1 MLEGKALDQFMDR
14 FFGDSC
20 AQSLPG
26 EEESGQELEEYE
38 LKEDGIIIQPI
49 HKGKIEKR
57 TWIGLIMFLAFV
69 PLVLFILV
77 HKFHGKH
84 DVVISLLILAYA
96 TIPFFMV
103 FEGRHPQAREIMVIA
118 VMAALGVA
126 GRSAFFMIG
135 SFKPIAAIVIITG
148 VSLGG
153 EAGFLC
159 ACLIMMISNMFF
171 GQGPW
176 TPWQMF
182 SYGMIGYLAGILFQ
196 KGILK
201 ARKVDLCIY
210 GFLSVFLI
218 FGGIMNPASILMAYG
233 YITKKSLIAFY
244 ISGAPVDLVQAT
256 STVIFLWILSRP
268 LLEKLE
274 RVKRKYGL
282 LQRPENRRKMNMTK
296 NKLWQAIKGLTL
308 AAGMAVG
315 IFALGQ
321 TDVLADTLTLTVEK
335 NTIGQGMILDPVQ
348 VEFAKGE
355 TCADVLLRGLSEN
368 GITPLYDTNTSYGF
382 YLRGIANCDSGSL
395 NPPACIQK
403 VLSETSTWTG
413 DAYKL
418 TDNKYAP
425 DLTEFSYCSASGWTY
440 TLDNVFMGVGMG
452 ASHPSDGSVLRV
464 MFALCGGTD
473 ITGCDPY
480 NNNRQ
485 IFEAADKSELIRMM
499 GKANAERS
507 RWSQVSGFS
516 GAYAE
521 ADSALTTLDAS
532 ANRVY
537 EAVQLLKSIESKLPV
552 APKLISLNASDLTL
566 TKGDSYT
573 LTYTIVPSDAVG
585 TVSWTSSNNSVASVN
600 GGVVTAVGEGSA
612 VITARV
618 SGSVYA
624 TCNISVSSRPVSVT
638 GVSISPSSLNLSTKS
653 GSRTLDYTITPN
665 GAKPSSLYW
674 ESSNSSVVT
683 VDGSGKVTPVGA
695 GSADI
700 TLTTDNGTKGTCHV
714 TVTAPAQS
722 IALSDKTLT
731 LAIDQG
737 TYTLTWTF
745 SPKGSGGELVWTSDN
760 AGVAKVDQ
768 KGVITPVS
776 VGETDIRVKTDQNVT
791 AVCHVVVKGT
801 AKDLFAAGMPEIT
814 TCKAAGN
821 TVLLTWN
828 KYENADSYI
837 ILRRKMGESKFAKIA
852 TVKDLSYTD
861 TAVSPSTPYYYSVQA
876 VSTKWGGAIKSSYDK
891 NFSVTT
897 NGIAPTPT
905 PAQTVK
911 PKTPAVTVT
920 AGKKQATL
928 KWKKVS
934 GAKGYVVYRATS
946 KSGKYKAV
954 STIKKGSTV
963 SYINKKLTSKKTYYY
978 KVRAYRTENGKR
990 IYSSYSKAKSAKIK

>member
-1 MLEGKALDQFMDR
+1 
-14 FFGDSC
+14 
-20 AQSLPG
+20 
-26 EEESGQELEEYE
+26 
-38 LKEDGIIIQPI
+38 
-49 HKGKIEKR
+49 
-57 TWIGLIMFLAFV
+57 
-69 PLVLFILV
+69 
-77 HKFHGKH
+77 
-84 DVVISLLILAYA
+84 
-96 TIPFFMV
+96 
-103 FEGRHPQAREIMVIA
+103 
-118 VMAALGVA
+118 
-126 GRSAFFMIG
+126 
-135 SFKPIAAIVIITG
+135 
-148 VSLGG
+148 
-153 EAGFLC
+153 
-159 ACLIMMISNMFF
+159 
-171 GQGPW
+171 
-176 TPWQMF
+176 
-182 SYGMIGYLAGILFQ
+182 
-196 KGILK
+196 
-201 ARKVDLCIY
+201 
-210 GFLSVFLI
+210 
-218 FGGIMNPASILMAYG
+218 
-233 YITKKSLIAFY
+233 
-244 ISGAPVDLVQAT
+244 
-256 STVIFLWILSRP
+256 
-268 LLEKLE
+268 
-274 RVKRKYGL
+274 
-282 LQRPENRRKMNMTK
+282 MTK

-537 EAVQLLKSIESKLPV
+537 EAVQLLKSIESKLPA

-791 AVCHVVVKGT
+791 ARVPCSCKGYCERPLCSRN
-801 AKDLFAAGMPEIT
+801 ARDHNLQG
-814 TCKAAGN
+814 GR
-821 TVLLTWN
+821 
-828 KYENADSYI
+828 KYS
-837 ILRRKMGESKFAKIA
+837 
-852 TVKDLSYTD
+852 
-861 TAVSPSTPYYYSVQA
+861 
-876 VSTKWGGAIKSSYDK
+876 SSY
-891 NFSVTT
+891 
-897 NGIAPTPT
+897 
-905 PAQTVK
+905 
-911 PKTPAVTVT
+911 
-920 AGKKQATL
+920 L
-928 KWKKVS
+928 
-934 GAKGYVVYRATS
+934 
-946 KSGKYKAV
+946 
-954 STIKKGSTV
+954 
-963 SYINKKLTSKKTYYY
+963 
-978 KVRAYRTENGKR
+978 E
-990 IYSSYSKAKSAKIK
+990 

>member
-1 MLEGKALDQFMDR
+1 
-14 FFGDSC
+14 
-20 AQSLPG
+20 
-26 EEESGQELEEYE
+26 
-38 LKEDGIIIQPI
+38 
-49 HKGKIEKR
+49 
-57 TWIGLIMFLAFV
+57 
-69 PLVLFILV
+69 
-77 HKFHGKH
+77 
-84 DVVISLLILAYA
+84 
-96 TIPFFMV
+96 
-103 FEGRHPQAREIMVIA
+103 
-118 VMAALGVA
+118 
-126 GRSAFFMIG
+126 
-135 SFKPIAAIVIITG
+135 
-148 VSLGG
+148 
-153 EAGFLC
+153 
-159 ACLIMMISNMFF
+159 
-171 GQGPW
+171 
-176 TPWQMF
+176 
-182 SYGMIGYLAGILFQ
+182 
-196 KGILK
+196 
-201 ARKVDLCIY
+201 
-210 GFLSVFLI
+210 
-218 FGGIMNPASILMAYG
+218 
-233 YITKKSLIAFY
+233 
-244 ISGAPVDLVQAT
+244 
-256 STVIFLWILSRP
+256 
-268 LLEKLE
+268 
-274 RVKRKYGL
+274 
-282 LQRPENRRKMNMTK
+282 
-296 NKLWQAIKGLTL
+296 
-308 AAGMAVG
+308 
-315 IFALGQ
+315 
-321 TDVLADTLTLTVEK
+321 
-335 NTIGQGMILDPVQ
+335 
-348 VEFAKGE
+348 
-355 TCADVLLRGLSEN
+355 
-368 GITPLYDTNTSYGF
+368 
-382 YLRGIANCDSGSL
+382 
-395 NPPACIQK
+395 
-403 VLSETSTWTG
+403 
-413 DAYKL
+413 
-418 TDNKYAP
+418 
-425 DLTEFSYCSASGWTY
+425 
-440 TLDNVFMGVGMG
+440 MGVGMG

-585 TVSWTSSNNSVASVN
+585 TVSWTSSNSSVASVN
-600 GGVVTAVGEGSA
+600 SGVVTAVGEGSA

-891 NFSVTT
+891 NFSATT

-990 IYSSYSKAKSAKIK
+990 IYSRSEERRVGKECRSRWSPYH